1 MFIFLLSFLPLC
13 KLLLAFRFTSTCI
26 FLQPFTQ
33 PIKQFLSLSL
43 ALSLSLFQRL
53 NFHSSCCPTASF
65 SISLVSNHS
74 FLIAVFLQTEQFVH
88 TLKDE
93 LVKSALLAL
102 HAAQPGYVSK
112 NQKQT
117 PVQGGQQQGHNHQ
130 SSDQN
135 QSPTQG
141 LPGHSPTMVA
151 AESTVLCNNVEE
163 SQSTTRGES
172 GPLPL
177 KHQDSI
183 PHHKEY
189 DEEEWVSVNF
199 LVGH

>member
-1 MFIFLLSFLPLC
+1 M
-13 KLLLAFRFTSTCI
+13 
-26 FLQPFTQ
+26 
-33 PIKQFLSLSL
+33 
-43 ALSLSLFQRL
+43 
-53 NFHSSCCPTASF
+53 
-65 SISLVSNHS
+65 
-74 FLIAVFLQTEQFVH
+74 
-88 TLKDE
+88 
-93 LVKSALLAL
+93 
-102 HAAQPGYVSK
+102 SK

-141 LPGHSPTMVA
+141 LSGHSPTMAA

-163 SQSTTRGES
+163 SQSTARGES

>member
-1 MFIFLLSFLPLC
+1 MSNLSFP
-13 KLLLAFRFTSTCI
+13 
-26 FLQPFTQ
+26 
-33 PIKQFLSLSL
+33 LSL
-43 ALSLSLFQRL
+43 
-53 NFHSSCCPTASF
+53 
-65 SISLVSNHS
+65 
-74 FLIAVFLQTEQFVH
+74 LQTEQFVH

-102 HAAQPGYVSK
+102 HAARPGYVSK

-130 SSDQN
+130 GSDQN
-135 QSPTQG
+135 QSPVQG
-141 LPGHSPTMVA
+141 LPGHSPTMSVT
-151 AESTVLCNNVEE
+151 ESTALCNNVEG
-163 SQSTTRGES
+163 SQSTTRGEG

-189 DEEEWVSVNF
+189 DEEEWVSVNSF
-199 LVGH
+199 LSHYEIFQVCDRFYIFTYFYCWSSQ